1 MVSMELVSREV
12 ARLGGLDRFP
22 RKPEA
27 LKELALSFQRK
38 YGTHPELTVAID
50 DVLHT
55 MDTCPKPSHVYGT
68 ASGQPNRSG
77 LGCELCDYTGFVT
90 RTDRQQTIDGM
101 RDVPIAHFCSCHPGG
116 RRSPS

>member
-1 MVSMELVSREV
+1 MVNFEMVSQEV

-27 LKELALSFQRK
+27 LKELALAFQRT
-38 YGTHPELTVAID
+38 YSTHPELAAAIS
-50 DVLHT
+50 
-55 MDTCPKPSHVYGT
+55 DTLWSVDACPKPSHVYGT
-68 ASGQPNRSG
+68 TSGQPKASG
-77 LGCELCDYTGFVT
+77 VGCDKCDYTGFVT

-116 RRSPS
+116 RR